1 METFPAHI
9 AIEGDLTIFTV
20 REWKEQLALALAA
33 HDPLQVDLAGVTDFD
48 TAGLQLLVL
57 LKLEAT
63 AANRKLVFLN
73 AGREVRQCLATY
85 RLLDQFGLERLQ

>member
-1 METFPAHI
+1 MESFPAHV

-20 REWKEQLALALAA
+20 REWKEQLAQALAA
-33 HDPLQVDLAGVTDFD
+33 HESLHVDLAGVTDFD

-63 AANRKLVFLN
+63 AQNRKLAFLN
-73 AGREVRQCLATY
+73 AGPEVRQCLATY
-85 RLLDQFGLERLQ
+85 RLLEQFGLGTLQ